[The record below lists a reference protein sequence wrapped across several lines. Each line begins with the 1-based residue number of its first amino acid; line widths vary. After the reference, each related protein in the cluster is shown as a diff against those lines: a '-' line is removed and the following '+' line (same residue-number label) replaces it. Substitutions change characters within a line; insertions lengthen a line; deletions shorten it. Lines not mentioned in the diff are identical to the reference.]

1 MRVSISALAF
11 VALLAGCNNAGT
23 DLDFSTSRTGTVS
36 VLVYLDRD
44 ASRSLTPPVDT
55 VYAGARVAL
64 LSRGSGDTI
73 RTVTSGADGVAQFET
88 VPFGDY
94 RVTAAL
100 GGLGDSLL
108 IGDIATPD
116 VQLSLHDSTAN
127 AVVRLAYPEVSIRHL
142 RELPVGKRVVVRG
155 YILVGVQQF
164 RDTTSH
170 AADSSGSIR
179 MTRVSLRGFS
189 GNSPGDSVTALGTIA
204 TRLGQPVLDRALLT
218 RIGIQPPP
226 VAAAVATGT
235 AATAANGQLDA
246 ALVQITAATITDT
259 VSLTPDFKVTVSD
272 GSGSLDIVLDG
283 NLNFPHTNF
292 RPTGHITVRG
302 VLVPNGAGGWVLKPR
317 DGGDVL
323 LF

>member
-1 MRVSISALAF
+1 
-11 VALLAGCNNAGT
+11 
-23 DLDFSTSRTGTVS
+23 
-36 VLVYLDRD
+36 
-44 ASRSLTPPVDT
+44 
-55 VYAGARVAL
+55 
-64 LSRGSGDTI
+64 
-73 RTVTSGADGVAQFET
+73 
-88 VPFGDY
+88 
-94 RVTAAL
+94 
-100 GGLGDSLL
+100 
-108 IGDIATPD
+108 
-116 VQLSLHDSTAN
+116 
-127 AVVRLAYPEVSIRHL
+127 
-142 RELPVGKRVVVRG
+142 
-155 YILVGVQQF
+155 
-164 RDTTSH
+164 
-170 AADSSGSIR
+170 

-189 GNSPGDSVTALGTIA
+189 GDSPGDSVTALGTVA
-204 TRLGQPVLDRALLT
+204 TRLGQPVLDQTLLT

-292 RPTGHITVRG
+292 RPTGHITARG